1 MSATQRVFLEP
12 YADFSAASRAA
23 LDLLQDRLGMGLW
36 MVTRVTG
43 GEQIVLGAVHRGS
56 QYPVQEG
63 DVFRWS
69 DTFCARMV
77 AEDAPQ
83 CAPCV
88 SEIAAYRQAP
98 AAQGMAIAAYVG
110 IPLRTADGELF
121 GTLCAIDPLPHPEL
135 ERGADLMLTIV
146 GRLLSTVLE
155 RDLRLAA
162 EARRSEK
169 AEAAAMLD
177 ELTGLWNRRAWE
189 RFRETEEARCGR
201 YGHSACVLSID
212 LDGLKAAND
221 QRGHEAGD
229 ELLRRAAQA
238 LQRSVREQDVVAR
251 VGGDE
256 FAVLLVECTEEQGR
270 GVEQRLRAQL
280 TRDEVAASIGF
291 ARREPAAGLDQ
302 AWARADEAMYREKR
316 AHKACASR

>member
-1 MSATQRVFLEP
+1 MSARQRVLLEP
-12 YADFSAASRAA
+12 YGDFSAASRAA
-23 LDLLQDRLGMGLW
+23 LALLQERLGMGLW

-43 GEQIVLGAVHRGS
+43 NEQIVLGAVRS
-56 QYPVQEG
+56 SSEYPIQEG

-77 AEDAPQ
+77 TEDAPQ

-88 SEIAAYRQAP
+88 SEIAAYREAP
-98 AAQGMAIAAYVG
+98 AAQAMAVAAYVG

-121 GTLCAIDPLPHPEL
+121 GTLCAIDPSPRHEL
-135 ERGADLMLTIV
+135 ERGADALLTIV
-146 GRLLSTVLE
+146 GRLLATVLD

-162 EARRSEK
+162 EARRSER
-169 AEAAAMLD
+169 AEAAALLD

-189 RFRETEEARCGR
+189 RFRETEESRCRR
-201 YGHSACVLSID
+201 YGHAACVFSID

-229 ELLRRAAQA
+229 ELLRRAARA
-238 LQRSVREQDVVAR
+238 LKRSVREQDVVAR

-256 FAVLLVECTEEQGR
+256 FAVLLVECPEEQGR
-270 GVEQRLRAQL
+270 LVERRLRAQL
-280 TRDEVAASIGF
+280 AAEHVAASVGF
-291 ARREPAAGLDQ
+291 ARREPATGLDQ
-302 AWARADEAMYREKR
+302 AWSRADAEMYREKR
-316 AHKACASR
+316 AQQACAGR